1 MDFLYPLSTKIS
13 DSKPKTPDGRTNLSN
28 RADKVDC
35 RIDEEWRNFVIPDF
49 EKTVST
55 NATYENVRAFRTRLD
70 NWSPVSPTGEVA
82 KANLVAYVSNGT
94 PVWRTNYESNRLDQ
108 TVCMPIH
115 ELGDHHGKKVR
126 EKLARLGVEFQ
137 NVITNDTQ
145 RELATFVEKCRIRL
159 DNRFSNEWD
168 RLIEEFSE
176 NVVEQAT
183 EDAFSNL
190 RNELAA
196 WNPLSTKSLT
206 LQSNNLATVDSF
218 KTFWRTTYET
228 NRFVSV
234 AESNL
239 AARIPETLVM
249 FHPDNA
255 PTNAYLTRSFIE
267 SVWNDRIQ
275 KPFEEACSNLV
286 RRIVPCDP
294 AARSRPELS
303 DDHKE
308 KLKAKAREI
317 GWPLKEDA
325 LLRQAETM
333 ISNAASCWDEG
344 KRELCRKWWA
354 ENKDK
359 KDRFG
364 ATGLLSAYE
373 RAHEGL
379 SAPLKSVPP
388 EILDQEVCSTV
399 YKRIEAWFE
408 EDVRFFNNEIYPA
421 EGVSIWDDDVNV
433 ETRFEELKKRF
444 DDFRKTCVA
453 VQNDKNAPSSSWAK
467 RFALLCLQESVGGGN
482 VENGELM
489 KAFPIKFEIQKVEGW
504 IRYKVDNKT
513 FPTGY
518 KHTSFAFGFEY
529 GKNYEDWIVKPDDD
543 GDAPKDGP
551 FVEMEDEQRWK
562 DLMPEYET
570 TPKQV
575 SVSFFQYILFIGKA
589 TDYNSWATAP
599 ACTGDIP
606 AARLIPPFF
615 NQSIVEYDG
624 TIQLSYRKATVNPIS
639 SVTVNDRP
647 AFKIRLSL
655 RPTSI
660 ASPLVLL
667 NQAKNPPKKD
677 SAK

>member
-1 MDFLYPLSTKIS
+1 MASLYPLSGKIS
-13 DSKPKTPDGRTNLSN
+13 ESKPKTPDGRTNLSN
-28 RADKVDC
+28 RADQVDC

-49 EKTVST
+49 ENTVST
-55 NATYENVRAFRTRLD
+55 NATHGNVRAFRTRLAE
-70 NWSPVSPTGEVA
+70 WSPVSPTGVVA
-82 KANLVAYVSNGT
+82 KADLVAYVSNGI
-94 PVWRTNYESNRLDQ
+94 PVWRTNYESNRLVRS
-108 TVCMPIH
+108 VCEPIRKLVDSH
-115 ELGDHHGKKVR
+115 GEEVRNRLTQLGG
-126 EKLARLGVEFQ
+126 EFHR
-137 NVITNDTQ
+137 VVTNDTQ
-145 RELATFVEKCRIRL
+145 RELTIFVENCRIRL

-168 RLIEEFSE
+168 HLIEEFSA
-176 NVVEQAT
+176 NATEQAT
-183 EDAFSNL
+183 EDAFSEL

-206 LQSNNLATVDSF
+206 LWSNNLATVDSF

-239 AARIPETLVM
+239 ADRTPKTLAM
-249 FHPDNA
+249 FYPDNA
-255 PTNAYLTRSFIE
+255 STNAYLTRSFIE
-267 SVWNDRIQ
+267 SVWNGRIQ

-286 RRIVPCDP
+286 RTIVRPDP
-294 AARSRPELS
+294 SARKRPELS
-303 DDHKE
+303 DEQKE
-308 KLKAKAREI
+308 KLKAKASEI
-317 GWPLKEDA
+317 GRPLKEDS

-333 ISNAASCWDEG
+333 IANAASCWDEE
-344 KRELCRKWWA
+344 KRKLCQKWWA
-354 ENKDK
+354 ENENK

-364 ATGLLSAYE
+364 DTGLLSAYE

-388 EILDQEVCSTV
+388 EIFDQEVCSKV
-399 YKRIEAWFE
+399 YSRVEKWFE

-421 EGVSIWDDDVNV
+421 AGVSIWDDDVNS
-433 ETRFEELKKRF
+433 ETRFEKLKKRF
-444 DDFRKTCVA
+444 EDFRQTCLA
-453 VQNDKNAPSSSWAK
+453 VQKDENAPSSSWAK
-467 RFALLCLQESVGGGN
+467 RFALLCLQESDGGGN
-482 VENGELM
+482 IRNGELM

-529 GKNYEDWIVKPDDD
+529 GKNYEDWIVKPVDH
-543 GDAPKDGP
+543 GNAPNDGP

-589 TDYNSWATAP
+589 TDYNTYITAP
-599 ACTGDIP
+599 ACTGKISEE
-606 AARLIPPFF
+606 RFFPPVSD
-615 NQSIVEYDG
+615 QSVDFGG
-624 TIQLSYRKATVNPIS
+624 TIPLSSRTENGWHTVL
-639 SVTVNDRP
+639 NDRP
-647 AFKIRLSL
+647 VFKIRLSL
-655 RPTSI
+655 HPTSN

-677 SAK
+677 GAK